1 MGDVFPEKYRNV
13 NVYQKKKKHRE
24 ESTESFC
31 FEIIHLKILID
42 PKDRYGMASFISEF
56 SMQITMDTVF

>member
-1 MGDVFPEKYRNV
+1 MEDVFPEKYRNV

-24 ESTESFC
+24 GSTESFC

-42 PKDRYGMASFISEF
+42 PKDRNGMASFISEF
-56 SMQITMDTVF
+56 SMQVTMDTMF